1 VKEQAQMYN
10 LDVIGG
16 VSLKVSIFVIV
27 VKAELGTVAGV
38 EDLLKIAA
46 SAVVHTCFAELC
58 CLDVIFVSVSFAG
71 TGRFE
76 YIVAGLSKVVD
87 SLVDSMFS
95 LSNSLKIAIDY
106 IQVPVWE
113 HAQSFFS
120 VDLHAV
126 FPPLQWSPKS
136 LLTIGILLINR
147 LPCRGLHNKFSFS

>member
-1 VKEQAQMYN
+1 MYN
-10 LDVIGG
+10 LDVTGG
-16 VSLKVSIFVIV
+16 VSLKASIFVTV
-27 VKAELGTVAGV
+27 AKAEQGTVAAI
-38 EDLLKIAA
+38 EHLLKIAA
-46 SAVVHTCFAELC
+46 VDTYFAELC
-58 CLDVIFVSVSFAG
+58 YLDAIFVSVNFAG